1 MLVRLNVPV
10 MGHSEHGIFWGTM
23 EVVKFKCTHP
33 IFLAQTCL
41 CEAVRVA
48 FFVVLFVEVPV
59 VVLGESAR
67 YGSLDGESFRV

>member
-1 MLVRLNVPV
+1 
-10 MGHSEHGIFWGTM
+10 M